1 MLNSAVSVVRT
12 PSSLTSFLLVKMKW
26 INWVGVRLS
35 QFFILFITSC
45 KTNCCPVHVVRV
57 FDQLF
62 WITQHHCPFIKC
74 NSGHSST
81 VYFMCIFP
89 LYENSSF
96 SMHSCLLWP
105 SPDLALLQKTFFILC
120 TFLHANH
127 SFFAMLYW
135 FYSVMS
141 SVHWS
146 CAQRSQFI
154 SQQVDKH
161 IMSGPSLP
169 RKSYN
174 WLWPTL
180 DRFLNHF
187 LFTWQR

>member
-89 LYENSSF
+89 LYENSCF

-105 SPDLALLQKTFFILC
+105 SPDLALLQKTFFYSLYLLTCKSLLLCYVVLILFSNVFSPLVLC
-120 TFLHANH
+120 SEIT
-127 SFFAMLYW
+127 
-135 FYSVMS
+135 
-141 SVHWS
+141 VH
-146 CAQRSQFI
+146 
-154 SQQVDKH
+154 
-161 IMSGPSLP
+161 
-169 RKSYN
+169 
-174 WLWPTL
+174 
-180 DRFLNHF
+180 
-187 LFTWQR
+187 FTAGW